1 MNRAIHTVH
10 RQATRP
16 RVTGALRRALTA
28 ALMGIVPSVAAACP
42 ACYGGATGPVI
53 DGMNAAVLVM
63 IGITGGVFSWIVA
76 FALRIARREAIDDL
90 PASNGS
96 ADADGSGPR

>member
-1 MNRAIHTVH
+1 MGSMNRDIQG
-10 RQATRP
+10 RRTRAAAA
-16 RVTGALRRALTA
+16 GALRSAVVA
-28 ALMGIVPSVAAACP
+28 ALICVLSPPAAACP

-76 FALRIARREAIDDL
+76 LGVRIARRERAGIEAAATATTDE
-90 PASNGS
+90 AGS
-96 ADADGSGPR
+96 DRP